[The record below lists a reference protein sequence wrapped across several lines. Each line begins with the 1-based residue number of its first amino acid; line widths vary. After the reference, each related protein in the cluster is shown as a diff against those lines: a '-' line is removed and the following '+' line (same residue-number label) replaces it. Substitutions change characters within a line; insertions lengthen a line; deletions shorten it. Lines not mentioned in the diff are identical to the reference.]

1 MKITLCGST
10 RFREQ
15 FELWNKR
22 LTLAGY
28 VVYTVAGFGHSGDS
42 FTAEEKELL
51 DLVHLRKIAESDAI
65 AVIDVD
71 GYIGDSTRREIAWA
85 KMNGKHVYYISNANI
100 PTIYQLRT
108 GAPRGRAFDWNQRD
122 ATPPRPESK
131 EPSHGG

>member
-10 RFREQ
+10 RFRDQ

-22 LTLAGY
+22 LTLAGF
-28 VVYTVAGFGHSGDS
+28 VVYSVAGFGHSGDS
-42 FTAEEKELL
+42 FTPAEKELL

-65 AVIDVD
+65 AVIDID

-85 KMNGKHVYYISNANI
+85 KMNGKHVYYVSFANN

-108 GAPRGRAFDWNQRD
+108 GSARPLAFDW
-122 ATPPRPESK
+122 
-131 EPSHGG
+131 EPQGDGLHKDIQS